1 MMEIEK
7 AIEFDKIREKWRTLA
22 LTEAAKKQID
32 QTGLILS
39 EGELKAALRNTTE
52 AVLLLQKCGTP
63 PLVSLEGMEEW
74 LAIADKGDCLT
85 VSMLEEVE
93 KALVAV
99 KRLKDYLND
108 GKSQKVSLAYYEEN
122 LEPLEELRE
131 ELHRQLRNGEVDD
144 YATGTLKD
152 LRAQIERVKNRM
164 HEKADSI
171 LRSNKD
177 CMSDSFTTIRSG
189 HLCIPVKKEYK
200 YKIDGSV
207 IDKSAT
213 GNTLF
218 IEPKAVVQ
226 LGEELQILQIDE
238 QNEVYQ
244 ILYTLTAMVADKR
257 EAMEQNIR
265 MLQKLDFI
273 FSKAKLSVDLDGQ
286 CPEITLERKIRLENG
301 RHPLIPKEQCVP
313 LQFEMGGEVQ
323 GIIITGPNTG
333 GKTVAIKTVAL
344 NCYMAQCGLHVCAEK
359 ALICMNSNILCDIGD
374 GQNLSENLS
383 TFSAHI
389 ENVLSILKR
398 VGRESLVV
406 MDELGSGTDPAEGMG
421 IAVAVL
427 EELRK
432 SGALFLVTTH
442 YPEIKQYADK
452 QQGIQNA
459 RMTFDRETLRPLYQ
473 MVIGEA
479 GESCAFPIAQRLG
492 MSPEM
497 LNVALHAAYGN
508 KIPELYQEKFLHNP
522 ADETI
527 LKQKSSMKSAAGPH
541 IQREKH
547 VSSQQKEAMA
557 FHRGDSVMIYPEKKI
572 GIVCIPSDEKGN
584 IVVQTPTGK
593 ITLNHK
599 RLKLHVAAEQLY
611 PEDYDFSIVFDS
623 VETRKK
629 RHQMSRKYVKNLEIH
644 LEEK

>member
-22 LTEAAKKQID
+22 LAEAAKKQID

-218 IEPKAVVQ
+218 IEPKAVAQ

-459 RMTFDRETLRPLYQ
+459 RMTFDRETLRPLHQ

>member
-164 HEKADSI
+164 HEKADSV

-218 IEPKAVVQ
+218 IEPKAVAQ

-273 FSKAKLSVDLDGQ
+273 FSKAKLIVDLDGQ

-547 VSSQQKEAMA
+547 VSSQQKEAIA

>member
-164 HEKADSI
+164 HEKADSV

-218 IEPKAVVQ
+218 IEPKAVAQ

-527 LKQKSSMKSAAGPH
+527 LKQKSSMKSAAGSH

-629 RHQMSRKYVKNLEIH
+629 RHQMSRKYVKNLEIR

>member
-1 MMEIEK
+1 MIEIEK
-7 AIEFDKIREKWRTLA
+7 AIEFDKIKEKWRTLA
-22 LTEAAKKQID
+22 LTDGAKKQID
-32 QTGLILS
+32 QIGLILS
-39 EGELKAALRNTTE
+39 EGEWKAALRNTTE

-63 PLVSLEGMEEW
+63 PLVSLEGMEDW
-74 LAIADKGDCLT
+74 LAVADKGDCLT
-85 VSMLEEVE
+85 VPMLEEVE

-108 GKSQKVSLAYYEEN
+108 GKNQKVSLAYYEEN

-152 LRAQIERVKNRM
+152 LRAQMERVKNRM

-218 IEPKAVVQ
+218 IEPKAVIQ
-226 LGEELQILQIDE
+226 LGEELQILQIEE

-273 FSKAKLSVDLDGQ
+273 FSKAKLSVDLDGR

-301 RHPLIPKEQCVP
+301 RHPLIAKEQCVP

-323 GIIITGPNTG
+323 GIIVTGPNTG

-389 ENVLSILKR
+389 ENVLDILHHA
-398 VGRESLVV
+398 GRESLVV

-442 YPEIKQYADK
+442 YPEIKQYAEN
-452 QQGIQNA
+452 QQGILNA
-459 RMTFDRETLRPLYQ
+459 RMTFDRETLQPLYQ

-479 GESCAFPIAQRLG
+479 GESCAFSIAQRLG
-492 MSPEM
+492 MSTEM
-497 LNVALHAAYGN
+497 LKVALHAAYGN
-508 KIPELYQEKFLHNP
+508 KIPELYQERFLWNSSDRNNP
-522 ADETI
+522 
-527 LKQKSSMKSAAGPH
+527 KQKSSMKPGTRPH
-541 IQREKH
+541 IQKEKH
-547 VSSQQKEAMA
+547 VSLQQKEAMA

-584 IVVQTPTGK
+584 IVVQTPAGK

-629 RHQMSRKYVKNLEIH
+629 RHQMSRKYVKDLEIH

>member
-218 IEPKAVVQ
+218 IEPKAVAQ

-547 VSSQQKEAMA
+547 VSSQQKEAIA

>member
-122 LEPLEELRE
+122 LEPLEKLRE

-164 HEKADSI
+164 HEKADSV

-218 IEPKAVVQ
+218 IEPKAVAQ

-479 GESCAFPIAQRLG
+479 GESCAFSIAQRLG

-557 FHRGDSVMIYPEKKI
+557 FHRGDSVMIYPEKKV

>member
-1 MMEIEK
+1 MIEIEK
-7 AIEFDKIREKWRTLA
+7 ALEFDKIRERWRALA
-22 LTEAAKKQID
+22 LTEGAKRKID
-32 QTGLILS
+32 QTGLILA

-52 AVLLLQKCGTP
+52 ARILLEKCGTP
-63 PLVSLEGMEEW
+63 PLVSLEGMDEW
-74 LAIADKGDCLT
+74 LKIAEKGDCLT

-93 KALVAV
+93 KSLVAV
-99 KRLKDYLND
+99 RRLKDYLNA
-108 GKSQKVSLAYYEEN
+108 GKSQQVSLAYYEEN
-122 LEPLEELRE
+122 LEPLDELRE
-131 ELHRQLRNGEVDD
+131 QLQQQLRNGEVDD
-144 YATGTLKD
+144 YASTALKN
-152 LRAQIERVKNRM
+152 LRAQIERTTNRM

-171 LRSNKD
+171 LRSNKSYL
-177 CMSDSFTTIRSG
+177 SDSFTTLRNG
-189 HLCIPVKKEYK
+189 HLCIPVKKEYRN
-200 YKIDGSV
+200 KIDGSV

-218 IEPKAVVQ
+218 IVPKAVEAFE
-226 LGEELQILQIDE
+226 EELQLLQVDE
-238 QNEVYQ
+238 QNEVYR
-244 ILYTLTAMVADKR
+244 ILYTLTAMVDEKHD
-257 EAMEQNIR
+257 AMEQNIQ
-265 MLQKLDFI
+265 MLQKLDYI
-273 FSKAKLSVDLDGQ
+273 FSKGKLSVDLEGV
-286 CPEITLERKIRLENG
+286 CPEITLERKIVLQDG
-301 RHPLIPKEQCVP
+301 RHPLIKKELCVP
-313 LQFEMGGEVQ
+313 LKFEIGGKTS

-344 NCYMAQCGLHVCAEK
+344 NCYMAQCGLHVCAQK

-398 VGRESLVV
+398 VGRESLVI

-442 YPEIKQYADK
+442 YPEIKQYADR
-452 QQGIQNA
+452 QAEIQNA
-459 RMTFDRETLRPLYQ
+459 RMTFDKETLQPQYQ

-479 GESCAFPIAQRLG
+479 GESCAFSIAQRLG
-492 MSPEM
+492 MPQEM
-497 LNVALHAAYGN
+497 LKTALQMAYGDN
-508 KIPELYQEKFLHNP
+508 IPGLYRKKFLDYP
-522 ADETI
+522 EKE
-527 LKQKSSMKSAAGPH
+527 KQQ
-541 IQREKH
+541 IQSQHVEKEPLPRIQKEKH
-547 VSSQQKEAMA
+547 ATKQQKEAET
-557 FHRGDSVMIYPEKKI
+557 FQRGDSVMIYPEKKI

-584 IVVQTPTGK
+584 IVVQTPSGK

-599 RLKLHVAAEQLY
+599 RIKLHVAAQQLY
-611 PEDYDFSIVFDS
+611 PEDYDFSILFDS

-629 RHQMSRKYVKNLEIH
+629 RHQMSRKYVKDLEIH

>member
-39 EGELKAALRNTTE
+39 EGELKAALRNTAE

-218 IEPKAVVQ
+218 IEPKAVAQ

-273 FSKAKLSVDLDGQ
+273 FSKAKLRVDLDGQ

>member
-218 IEPKAVVQ
+218 IEPKAVAQ

-389 ENVLSILKR
+389 KNVLSILKR

-629 RHQMSRKYVKNLEIH
+629 RHQMSRKYVKNLEIR

>member
-218 IEPKAVVQ
+218 IEPKAVAQ

-427 EELRK
+427 EVLRK

>member
-218 IEPKAVVQ
+218 IEPKAVAQ

-629 RHQMSRKYVKNLEIH
+629 RHQMSRKYVKDLEIH

>member
-218 IEPKAVVQ
+218 IEPKAVAQ

>member
-164 HEKADSI
+164 HEKADSV

-218 IEPKAVVQ
+218 IEPKAVAQ

-557 FHRGDSVMIYPEKKI
+557 FHRGDSVMIYPEKKV

>member
-479 GESCAFPIAQRLG
+479 GESCAFSIAQRLG
-492 MSPEM
+492 MSSEM

-527 LKQKSSMKSAAGPH
+527 PKQKSSMKSAAGPH

-547 VSSQQKEAMA
+547 VSSQQKEAMT

-629 RHQMSRKYVKNLEIH
+629 RHQMSRKYVKDLEIH